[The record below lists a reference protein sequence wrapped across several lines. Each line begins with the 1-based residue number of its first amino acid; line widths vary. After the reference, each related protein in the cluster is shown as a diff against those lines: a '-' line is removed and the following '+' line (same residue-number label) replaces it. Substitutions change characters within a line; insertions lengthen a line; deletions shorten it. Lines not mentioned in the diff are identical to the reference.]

1 MITCIQF
8 CTHAV
13 EAGPSFNGIARTMVA
28 LRSVST
34 LCNVRVPCVRIFAPP
49 HPLIPARTFWRQTA
63 VRPGPHYRTALP
75 PSGSGPSPIFPHHC
89 LPQRSAVPHRWRP
102 FRHLAAQAKSASQ
115 SSFPAAPVASESSP
129 PPPPTTTTSKSK
141 LAITNAEQRRR
152 DWSIVR
158 RLVVHIWP
166 KDDWGTRGRV
176 VLGVG
181 LLICGKVRRSS
192 SPQRIFVTH
201 SPPFLFARLSL
212 NMYLFFAAAE
222 CPGPSIFQR
231 SYRHP

>member
-1 MITCIQF
+1 M
-8 CTHAV
+8 A
-13 EAGPSFNGIARTMVA
+13 A

-63 VRPGPHYRTALP
+63 VRPGPHYRTAFP

-129 PPPPTTTTSKSK
+129 PPPPPTTTSKSK